1 MHSRSHFAHTWEW
14 ELEPPPLC
22 THTRTL
28 YFCFLIN
35 ITTLNPMTIITCI
48 LLSHPP
54 FFPPR
59 SLRDI
64 PCALYYPIPYSR
76 THLLFWL
83 GQPWDSAKVSLSFE
97 MGLVPFRSC
106 LHETFHYLQRPSS
119 TKSTFLSL
127 RVSWVCSLGGS
138 NYNTILLPMC

>member
-1 MHSRSHFAHTWEW
+1 MHSRSHLAHTWEL
-14 ELEPPPLC
+14 ELEPSPLC

-28 YFCFLIN
+28 YFCFLII
-35 ITTLNPMTIITCI
+35 ITTLNLMTIITCI
-48 LLSHPP
+48 LLSHI
-54 FFPPR
+54 FPPR

-106 LHETFHYLQRPSS
+106 LHETFQYLQRPSS

-127 RVSWVCSLGGS
+127 TVRCVCSLGGS
-138 NYNTILLPMC
+138 NYNTILLPLC